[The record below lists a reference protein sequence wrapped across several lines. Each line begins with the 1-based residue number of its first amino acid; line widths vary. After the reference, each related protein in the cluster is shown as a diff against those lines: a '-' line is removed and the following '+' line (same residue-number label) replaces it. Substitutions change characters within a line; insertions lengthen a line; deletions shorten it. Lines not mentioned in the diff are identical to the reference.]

1 MALSFRRIGKFAALV
16 ALAAGVLTGA
26 ARVGVGRYLSSS
38 RGKALVADRLGSAL
52 GMPVE
57 VSEID
62 VGDDRSSF
70 RFRVMDPA
78 DPRAEVLNV
87 PSASADVSATDFMT
101 GRVSPSA
108 LNLNAPALTI
118 RVGRQGEMRTPLPA
132 LPAANGTVPAVSV
145 ENGRVSVRQDGR
157 PEFAVSGISLKLA
170 PTGQTVELSGT
181 INDPKWGEWTARGAL
196 QRVERSGWVELTCA
210 DAPLDAEL
218 LASIP
223 FVPSSMFDDLP
234 AGGRAAVTVRLEFG
248 PDRDVHPTVE
258 IRQTRRIFG
267 IPAESTIRLTPGSE
281 HPQFDPLR

>member
-1 MALSFRRIGKFAALV
+1 MALSFRRFVKFAVFVALV
-16 ALAAGVLTGA
+16 AGVLTGA

-38 RGKALVADRLGSAL
+38 RGKAMVADRLGSAL

-78 DPRAEVLNV
+78 DPRAEVLDV

-108 LNLNAPALTI
+108 LKLNGPALTL
-118 RVGRQGEMRTPLPA
+118 RVGRQGQMRTPLPA
-132 LPAANGTVPAVSV
+132 LPAANGTIPAVSI

-157 PEFAVSGISLKLA
+157 PEFALSGINFKLEQS
-170 PTGQTVELSGT
+170 GQMVLLSGT
-181 INDPKWGEWTARGAL
+181 INDPKWGDWTARGAV
-196 QRVERSGWVELTCA
+196 QRTERSGWVELSTS

-218 LASIP
+218 LATIP
-223 FVPSSMFDDLP
+223 FVPSSMFDELP
-234 AGGRAAVTVRLEFG
+234 ASGRAAVTIRLEFG

-258 IRQTRRIFG
+258 VRQTRRIFG

-281 HPQFDPLR
+281 HPHVDPLR